1 MRLSAHGI
9 GVELPPG
16 WEGRVFRRPEGDPTL
31 HAANFPLP
39 ARDGDFGTTAT
50 KDMPRGGVFVVLT
63 EYRPGQGLEPGQGLF
78 APDAI
83 PLPLELWQFRRR
95 ALLLARPDQA
105 GFQHFFSADAR
116 PFCLYAV
123 LRHTQGSR
131 LRAAAAAQRPVGAL
145 NRALASVAI
154 APHAT

>member
-1 MRLSAHGI
+1 
-9 GVELPPG
+9 
-16 WEGRVFRRPEGDPTL
+16 
-31 HAANFPLP
+31 
-39 ARDGDFGTTAT
+39 
-50 KDMPRGGVFVVLT
+50 VVLT

-105 GFQHFFSADAR
+105 GFQHFFTADAR